1 MLVPRSH
8 QNVIK
13 LHPDRK
19 NRAVLRSLRPRKL
32 VMQTMDS
39 ATRPAVDSATFTN
52 TNRRAVSIQANR
64 VNSVTNF
71 LYRCPKY

>member
-1 MLVPRSH
+1 MLVPRSL

-52 TNRRAVSIQANR
+52 TNRRAVMRNFKTQPR
-64 VNSVTNF
+64 TVN
-71 LYRCPKY
+71 LIK